1 MVGLLGVGKG
11 VLVGVR
17 DWVVMVGGMVGTAHP
32 ALSRCSEKGDFNS
45 IKPPKISIM
54 RRVCPGLRLTVR

>member
-17 DWVVMVGGMVGTAHP
+17 DWVVMAGWAVPT
-32 ALSRCSEKGDFNS
+32 LK
-45 IKPPKISIM
+45 
-54 RRVCPGLRLTVR
+54 LLTVHKYCP

>member
-17 DWVVMVGGMVGTAHP
+17 DWVVMVGGDGGHCPPSPVKVF
-32 ALSRCSEKGDFNS
+32 RKGRF
-45 IKPPKISIM
+45 
-54 RRVCPGLRLTVR
+54 